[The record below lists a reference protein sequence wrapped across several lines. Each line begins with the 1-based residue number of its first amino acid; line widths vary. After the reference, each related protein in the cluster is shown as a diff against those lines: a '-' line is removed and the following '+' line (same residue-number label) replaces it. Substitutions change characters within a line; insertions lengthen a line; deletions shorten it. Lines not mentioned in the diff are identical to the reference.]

1 MATKSGAAPSRLEL
15 ISQVLQRFCPDRVG
29 MRYIP
34 PGTRWNNGYVEGV
47 PQPRPVE
54 QPVRA
59 TDTGIR
65 PSATERRPSTLRH
78 AGTPTPRSPAGSTD
92 SEANK
97 PDAKTRRITGAGTGF
112 GHEVAMRLAA
122 KGFDVI
128 ASVEIYAQ
136 VQTLK
141 RQAAERGVTL
151 QVEKLDVTNDGD
163 RRKALGWDVEIL
175 VNNAGVGEGG
185 AIVDIPAANIRNQW
199 EVNVTGPLL
208 LTQGI
213 AKQMVKRGEG
223 RIVWVSSRE
232 GLNVNPFTGIYSAS
246 KHAVEAI
253 AETMKLELQ
262 EFGIEVA
269 TVNPGPF
276 LTGFNDRMFETY
288 KSWEDDPSQRL
299 FDYSTLAFPRAQY
312 NPEAVYATMTAVAAG
327 EVDAYRNLEPK
338 SMIEETK
345 SLIEAPW
352 NKKTTDRLGSRPDQI
367 QNSYEME
374 PETPVP

>member
-1 MATKSGAAPSRLEL
+1 MKK
-15 ISQVLQRFCPDRVG
+15 VL
-29 MRYIP
+29 
-34 PGTRWNNGYVEGV
+34 
-47 PQPRPVE
+47 
-54 QPVRA
+54 
-59 TDTGIR
+59 
-65 PSATERRPSTLRH
+65 
-78 AGTPTPRSPAGSTD
+78 
-92 SEANK
+92 
-97 PDAKTRRITGAGTGF
+97 ITGAGSGF
-112 GHEVAMRLAA
+112 GHEVAMRLAK

-141 RQAAERGVTL
+141 RQAADRGVRL

-163 RRKALGWDVEIL
+163 RRKALEWNVEIL

-185 AIVDIPAANIRNQW
+185 STVDIPGLNIRHQF

-246 KHAVEAI
+246 KHAVEAV

-269 TVNPGPF
+269 TINPGPF
-276 LTGFNDRMFETY
+276 LTGFNDRMFQTWQ
-288 KSWEDDPSQRL
+288 SWEDDPPERL
-299 FDYSTLAFPRAQY
+299 FDYAQLAFPRSQFD
-312 NPEAVYATMTAVAAG
+312 PEPVYATMTAVAAG
-327 EVDAYRNLEPK
+327 EIDTYRNLEPK
-338 SMIEETK
+338 SMLDETK

-352 NKKTTDRLGSRPDQI
+352 QKKTTDGLGTRPAAL
-367 QNSYEME
+367 QNSYRMK
-374 PETPVP
+374 PETPVSEEAAVSA

>member
-1 MATKSGAAPSRLEL
+1 MASTAGLKK
-15 ISQVLQRFCPDRVG
+15 VLV
-29 MRYIP
+29 
-34 PGTRWNNGYVEGV
+34 
-47 PQPRPVE
+47 
-54 QPVRA
+54 
-59 TDTGIR
+59 
-65 PSATERRPSTLRH
+65 
-78 AGTPTPRSPAGSTD
+78 
-92 SEANK
+92 
-97 PDAKTRRITGAGTGF
+97 TGAGSGF
-112 GHEVAMRLAA
+112 GHEVAMRLAK

-141 RQAAERGVTL
+141 RQAAERGVSL

-163 RRKALGWDVEIL
+163 RQKALAWNVEIL

-185 AIVDIPAANIRNQW
+185 STVDIPAFNIRHQF

-213 AKQMVKRGEG
+213 AKQMVKRGTG

-253 AETMKLELQ
+253 AETMAYELQ

-269 TVNPGPF
+269 TINPGPF
-276 LTGFNDRMFETY
+276 LTGFNDRMFQTWE
-288 KSWEDDPSQRL
+288 SWEDDPSERL
-299 FDYSTLAFPRAQY
+299 FDYARLAFPRAQFD
-312 NPEAVYATMTAVAAG
+312 PEPVYATMTAVAAG
-327 EVDAYRNLEPK
+327 EIDSYRNLEPK

-345 SLIEAPW
+345 HLQEVPW
-352 NKKTTDRLGSRPDQI
+352 ERKVTDGLGTRPQAL
-367 QNSYEME
+367 QNSFDMQ
-374 PETPVP
+374 PETPVSA